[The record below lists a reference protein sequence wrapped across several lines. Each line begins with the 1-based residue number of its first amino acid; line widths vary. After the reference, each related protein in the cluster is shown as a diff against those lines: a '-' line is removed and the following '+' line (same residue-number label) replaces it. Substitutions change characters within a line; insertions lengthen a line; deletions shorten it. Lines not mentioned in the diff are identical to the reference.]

1 MSSKSSDRT
10 LVNVIGIPA
19 WLGVIALGG
28 IYYSL
33 FMTVCIAIAL
43 WEFYQMA
50 KTKDISPNPFV
61 GILFTILIIAFYWI
75 SPPVSQNIFFGIVI
89 LGIVGLLIEELIR
102 DLPDAMGNIS
112 YTLLGLFYIPL
123 FLGTSIPIRQID
135 AEHGIYLTFALVTSV
150 WACDSAAFF
159 FGTKWGKKKILPRVS
174 PKKSYVGSIAGMITS
189 FGVMA
194 LFQSQGL
201 IGDFF
206 ETKDIIIFSLIAGIF
221 GQIGDFVESML
232 KRDVGVKDSGTLL
245 KGHGGVLD
253 RFDSLIFA
261 MPLAYLYL
269 RYLGIS

>member
-1 MSSKSSDRT
+1 M
-10 LVNVIGIPA
+10 
-19 WLGVIALGG
+19 
-28 IYYSL
+28 L
-33 FMTVCIAIAL
+33 FR
-43 WEFYQMA
+43 
-50 KTKDISPNPFV
+50 S
-61 GILFTILIIAFYWI
+61 
-75 SPPVSQNIFFGIVI
+75 
-89 LGIVGLLIEELIR
+89 
-102 DLPDAMGNIS
+102 
-112 YTLLGLFYIPL
+112 
-123 FLGTSIPIRQID
+123 ID

-201 IGDFF
+201 LGNFF
-206 ETKDIIIFSLIAGIF
+206 ETKDIIIFSLITGVF

>member
-10 LVNVIGIPA
+10 LVNVIGIPT
-19 WLGVIALGG
+19 WLGIIALGG
-28 IYYSL
+28 IYYSI

-61 GILFTILIIAFYWI
+61 GILFTILIMAFYWI

-89 LGIVGLLIEELIR
+89 LGIVSLLIEELIR

-123 FLGTSIPIRQID
+123 LLGTSIPIRQWD
-135 AEHGIYLTFALVTSV
+135 TEHGIYLTFALITSV

-174 PKKSYVGSIAGMITS
+174 PKKSYVGSISGIISS
-189 FGVMA
+189 FLVIA

-201 IGDFF
+201 LGNFF
-206 ETKDIIIFSLIAGIF
+206 ETKDIIIFSLITGVF

>member
-1 MSSKSSDRT
+1 
-10 LVNVIGIPA
+10 
-19 WLGVIALGG
+19 
-28 IYYSL
+28 
-33 FMTVCIAIAL
+33 
-43 WEFYQMA
+43 
-50 KTKDISPNPFV
+50 
-61 GILFTILIIAFYWI
+61 
-75 SPPVSQNIFFGIVI
+75 
-89 LGIVGLLIEELIR
+89 
-102 DLPDAMGNIS
+102 
-112 YTLLGLFYIPL
+112 
-123 FLGTSIPIRQID
+123 
-135 AEHGIYLTFALVTSV
+135 
-150 WACDSAAFF
+150 
-159 FGTKWGKKKILPRVS
+159 
-174 PKKSYVGSIAGMITS
+174 MITS
-189 FGVMA
+189 FGFMA